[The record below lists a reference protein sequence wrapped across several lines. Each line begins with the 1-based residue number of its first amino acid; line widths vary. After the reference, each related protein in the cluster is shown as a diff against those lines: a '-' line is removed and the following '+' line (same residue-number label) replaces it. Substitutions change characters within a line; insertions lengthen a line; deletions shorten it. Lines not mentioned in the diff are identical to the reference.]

1 MTAARGVT
9 PQWAARL
16 AWALWL
22 LAMVGLAVTA
32 WFDHLLRRAGRP
44 DLVQLT
50 GASGVILLLSA
61 TSAATSGAILA
72 SRRPR
77 HPVGWL
83 LLAFG
88 LVVQALS
95 SAAEGYARYGLL
107 ARPGSLPAADYLA
120 ILASVT
126 FIPGLG
132 CIGFILLLTPTG
144 SLPSPRWRRWAWIAA
159 AVPAAF
165 MVSWLLGMPAV
176 DPESALH
183 STPNP
188 FAIAAL

>member
-1 MTAARGVT
+1 MPVTADAR
-9 PQWAARL
+9 PARTRWWPAGL
-16 AWALWL
+16 AWALWVLTL
-22 LAMVGLAVTA
+22 LSLAAAA
-32 WFDHLLRRAGRP
+32 WFDQLLDQAGRP
-44 DLVQLT
+44 ELVQLT
-50 GASGVILLLSA
+50 AGSGVILVLGA
-61 TSAATSGAILA
+61 VSAATAGAILA

-88 LVVQALS
+88 LVVQALT

-107 ARPGSLPAADYLA
+107 ARPGTLPAASYLA
-120 ILASVT
+120 MRASVT

-132 CIGFILLLTPTG
+132 CVGFILLLTPTG

-165 MVSWLLGMPAV
+165 TVSWLFGVSAV
-176 DPESALH
+176 DPESVLCGA
-183 STPNP
+183 
-188 FAIAAL
+188 